1 MRALLIIV
9 HMLCLLL
16 QSGCEQ
22 AGEDKVIDT
31 GARLDDAE
39 LITFKHNKEGNVHAQ
54 AQQVIRFG
62 FDLRASPREDA
73 RQYLPFLDYLQ
84 RETGYP
90 FELRFTPAGRDII
103 DELGHGEVHLAAVGA
118 TSYLKA
124 REKYGV
130 KILAR
135 GLNKEGRAEYRSMI
149 VVRPDAKIKR
159 IEELR
164 GKRMAFGDINSTQ
177 GHLIPRIIF
186 AEKGIELEQF
196 ASYQYTVS
204 HRNCA
209 KAVVTAQAD
218 ACGMQDTM
226 AKHLQANG
234 DIRIVHVSSYFPSSG
249 VAINKD
255 VDKKVRDRI
264 RRALLEFDPVG
275 HDSNGLYNWHKTE
288 MPLGFTVAEDAD
300 YEHLYNWL
308 VRLGLMDGSPP
319 DTGDR

>member
-1 MRALLIIV
+1 
-9 HMLCLLL
+9 MLCLLL

-22 AGEDKVIDT
+22 GGKDKVIDT
-31 GARLDDAE
+31 GARLHDTE
-39 LITFKHNKEGNVHAQ
+39 LRTFKHDKEGDVH

-62 FDLRASPREDA
+62 FDLRASPQEDA

-90 FELRFTPAGRDII
+90 FELRFTPADRDII
-103 DELGHGEVHLAAVGA
+103 DLLGKGEIHLAAVGA

-149 VVRPDAKIKR
+149 VVRPNAKIKR

-186 AEKGIELEQF
+186 AEKGIALEKF
-196 ASYQYTVS
+196 ASYQYTGS

-209 KAVVTAQAD
+209 KAVVTDQAD

-226 AKHLQANG
+226 ARDLETNG
-234 DIRIVHVSSYFPSSG
+234 DIRILHVSSYFPSSG
-249 VAINKD
+249 VAINKG
-255 VDKKVRDRI
+255 VDDKVLDKI

-288 MPLGFTVAEDAD
+288 MPLGFVAAEDAD
-300 YEHLYNWL
+300 YERLNNWL
-308 VRLGLMDGSPP
+308 LRLGLIDISH
-319 DTGDR
+319 DTAGTDK